1 MTKIT
6 HKLPLQSLHTKLQND
21 IQCERP
27 TQIGSKRLKTGV
39 SFFFFKVPNS
49 WQKFRHKLEP
59 PYTIVSIII
68 LKDSRGRQREQ
79 EVAFLERVK

>member
-1 MTKIT
+1 MTKNRNFY
-6 HKLPLQSLHTKLQND
+6 LL
-21 IQCERP
+21 
-27 TQIGSKRLKTGV
+27 
-39 SFFFFKVPNS
+39 FFFKVPNS

-59 PYTIVSIII
+59 PFTIVSIII

>member
-39 SFFFFKVPNS
+39 FIYFFFLRC
-49 WQKFRHKLEP
+49 Q
-59 PYTIVSIII
+59 T
-68 LKDSRGRQREQ
+68 RGKS
-79 EVAFLERVK
+79 LGIN

>member
-39 SFFFFKVPNS
+39 FIYYFFLRC
-49 WQKFRHKLEP
+49 Q
-59 PYTIVSIII
+59 T
-68 LKDSRGRQREQ
+68 RGKS
-79 EVAFLERVK
+79 LGIN